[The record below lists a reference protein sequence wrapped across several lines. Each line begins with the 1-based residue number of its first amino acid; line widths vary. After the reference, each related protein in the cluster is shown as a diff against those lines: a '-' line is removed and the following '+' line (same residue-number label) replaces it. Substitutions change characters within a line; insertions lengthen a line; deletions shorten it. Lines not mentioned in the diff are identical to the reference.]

1 MCSTNGEFFNW
12 LLKTLIALG
21 TVGAVVFALFQE
33 EWRRRK
39 YHPTLVVSAITKL
52 PDCVKIPY
60 VWERWERIGSGMQVV
75 RTETTSYY
83 LRVLVK
89 NSGNETARN
98 VEVYA
103 KELNREFKDGRLERV
118 DDFPP
123 MNLIWSNSSPG
134 RADILPFLPPNS
146 SRHCDVGHILDPKD
160 RKLFQF
166 EYRPDL
172 KLRDD
177 EVSLTFDLVQ
187 KPLHLGHIVRPGRYR
202 LSIEVAAENFAAI
215 IQQVEINF
223 DGEWNADPQTM
234 FADNLGIK
242 A

>member
-1 MCSTNGEFFNW
+1 V
-12 LLKTLIALG
+12 A
-21 TVGAVVFALFQE
+21 
-33 EWRRRK
+33 RR

-60 VWERWERIGSGMQVV
+60 VEQRWEIIGSAMQVV

-83 LRVLVK
+83 LRVRVK

-103 KELNREFKDGRLERV
+103 KELNQEFKDGRRERV

-123 MNLIWSNSSPG
+123 MNLIWSNSSPAN
-134 RADILPFLPPNS
+134 RITLPFLPPES

-160 RKLFQF
+160 RKLFSSDD
-166 EYRPDL
+166 RTDL
-172 KLRDD
+172 KLKED

-187 KPLHLGHIVRPGRYR
+187 KPLHLGYIVRPGHYR
-202 LSIEVAAENFAAI
+202 LAIEVAAENFAAVI
-215 IQQVEINF
+215 REVEIKF
-223 DGEWNADPQTM
+223 DGEWKPDLQTM
-234 FADNLGIK
+234 SADHLAIK